1 MILDLRRFALHKA
14 AFQIAFQIIAVFFPH
29 GGIVWGSGI
38 PLLLFCNFRSASLVI
53 CDSAVEA

>member
-38 PLLLFCNFRSASLVI
+38 PLLLFL
-53 CDSAVEA
+53 